1 MNASLSLLPP
11 QFADG
16 GPEIVVKNTFID
28 IADALR
34 PDDLTRA
41 KTAPPDFGPALEGE
55 DDEPVFAAPLRRSSC
70 SSSSSGR
77 DADERME
84 AEPEQSY
91 DHEGRPGSFHSPAPR
106 KMSDEY
112 VEELG
117 DEALGGWVGSADSPS
132 PGAGKEQHMDRISPF
147 AGLSPSPGAGFV
159 GSEWLGSDGSPSPDA
174 GKEQHMDQI
183 SVKSPET
190 ESINFKAS
198 YSHGDPKTPQYLT
211 RRYEESDGGYR
222 VMWRVDA
229 RKLVG
234 NDKQIVSPAI
244 PIYFSPEHPEVTF
257 KLMLYPKMPEGLVI
271 DNESK
276 GGQIKGENKGEQGK
290 VEKQN
295 KGGSQAK
302 GSSCFKNSKGWGLI
316 QLKCESDL
324 LKAGSFV
331 HMRLAISRPDGELG
345 QWRPEGRPQHH
356 DFAHSTICGLP
367 KDKGFDL
374 WNFLEVVDESKE
386 TFDVHLCIG
395 CQ

>member
-1 MNASLSLLPP
+1 MPLVIMNASLSLLPP

-16 GPEIVVKNTFID
+16 GPELVVKNTFID
-28 IADALR
+28 VADAPR

-55 DDEPVFAAPLRRSSC
+55 NGEPVFAAPLRRSSC
-70 SSSSSGR
+70 SSSSSGQ

-84 AEPEQSY
+84 DEPEQSY

-106 KMSDEY
+106 KMSDDY
-112 VEELG
+112 VEELS
-117 DEALGGWVGSADSPS
+117 DDAMGGWVGPDYIDSPS
-132 PGAGKEQHMDRISPF
+132 PGAGKERHMDRISVQ
-147 AGLSPSPGAGFV
+147 SS
-159 GSEWLGSDGSPSPDA
+159 
-174 GKEQHMDQI
+174 
-183 SVKSPET
+183 ET
-190 ESINFKAS
+190 EPINFKAS

-211 RRYEESDGGYR
+211 RRYDESDGTYR
-222 VMWRVDA
+222 VLWRVDA

-244 PIYFSPEHPEVTF
+244 PLYFSPEHPEVTF
-257 KLMLYPKMPEGLVI
+257 KLMLYPKMPEVLMI
-271 DNESK
+271 DSESK

-295 KGGSQAK
+295 KGGSQIK

-324 LKAGSFV
+324 SKAGSFV
-331 HMRLAISRPDGELG
+331 HMRLAISRPDGDRG
-345 QWRPEGRPQHH
+345 QWRPESGPQHH
-356 DFAHSTICGLP
+356 DFAHSAICGLP
-367 KDKGFDL
+367 KDKGLDL
-374 WNFLEVVDESKE
+374 WNFLQVVDESKE